1 MLHFMLI
8 VQSILILLLLG
19 SPVSAAINFYQQR
32 KHIAEKSAHRQLCC
46 LQGSELWCQQQA
58 LSIIKHSAL
67 PYRWCGEAPSSV
79 TCSDAK
85 SLLGQDVC
93 LLILNM
99 HKTFDANMF
108 AAAEGSVCAGSVIVL
123 LLPEQQS
130 EIDCFSHYMQ
140 QQLKRHQFPILLEN
154 QSIANT
160 QPQVGTAKPSSLL
173 LQHLDIPEQQL
184 AIHKIIKTVTGHR
197 KRPLVLTANRGRGK
211 SAALGMA
218 AAKLI
223 NQGLMKIIVCAPSKQ
238 AVTTLYKHAK
248 LTINEANNLQRL
260 QFMAPDALNIEQPA
274 CDLLII
280 DEAAAIPIKL
290 LAQFAQRYSR
300 VVFATTQFGYEGS
313 GRGFALRF
321 LQQLKLISPQYRTFQ
336 LEQPVR
342 WAKDDPVE
350 AFTLSSLCL
359 MESTL
364 AMHILESQQKTQ
376 IRVLKKTELLQ
387 SGTLL
392 NQIFSLLVNAH
403 YQTKPSDLVALL
415 NDQDL
420 TLIVMQQEDKILA
433 VALVKHEGGLDNIT
447 SEQIY
452 QGKRRPVG
460 HLIAQSLTF
469 HSGFELAATQRFA
482 RIQRIAV
489 QPDLQQQSFG
499 SQLLNWIVDWAT
511 THAFDHLSASF
522 AGSDY
527 LLRFWLKNQ
536 LQVLRIGTRK
546 DKSSGQHSLMVNL
559 PLSQQGEELHHQ
571 IQTDFHKQVKV
582 QLSRQLNQLDAS
594 LVAILWPQIVVTKSI
609 QNIKQSLSAYINAHR
624 GYENVEY
631 LLIELL
637 HTTSLKGLTQQQ
649 QRCVIEKIIQN
660 HSWQSIVQTHQFSG
674 QKQAQTFLK
683 NCICDL
689 LTKTTTTEENTQYN
703 ETR

>member
-1 MLHFMLI
+1 
-8 VQSILILLLLG
+8 
-19 SPVSAAINFYQQR
+19 VSTAINFYQQR
-32 KHIAEKSAHRQLCC
+32 KQIAEQSAHRQLCC
-46 LQGSELWCQQQA
+46 LQGSDLWCLQQA
-58 LSIIKHSAL
+58 LSIIEYSAL
-67 PYRWCGEAPSSV
+67 PYRWCGDAPSPVIS
-79 TCSDAK
+79 SDAK
-85 SLLGQDVC
+85 SLLGQDVG

-108 AAAEGSVCAGSVIVL
+108 AAAEGAVCAGSVIVL
-123 LLPEQQS
+123 LLPQQLNKR
-130 EIDCFSHYMQ
+130 DYFSHYMQ

-160 QPQVGTAKPSSLL
+160 PRHNATDKPFSSSIK
-173 LQHLDIPEQQL
+173 HLEIQEQQQ
-184 AIHKIIKTVTGHR
+184 AVHKIIKTVTGHR

-218 AAKLI
+218 AAELLNK
-223 NQGLMKIIVCAPSKQ
+223 GLMKIIVCAPSKQ
-238 AVTTLYKHAK
+238 AVTTLFKHAK
-248 LTINEANNLQRL
+248 LNTTDANNLQRL
-260 QFMAPDALNIEQPA
+260 QFLAPDALNIEQMA

-290 LAQFAQRYSR
+290 LAIFAQRYSR
-300 VVFATTQFGYEGS
+300 IVFATTQFGYEGS

-342 WAKDDPVE
+342 WAKGDPVE
-350 AFTLSSLCL
+350 AFTLNSLCL
-359 MESTL
+359 MESSL
-364 AMHILESQQKTQ
+364 ALPTDTPRQKTQ
-376 IRVLKKTELLQ
+376 IRVIERTELLQ
-387 SGTLL
+387 PDTLL

-415 NDQDL
+415 NDPDL
-420 TLIVMQQEDKILA
+420 TLIVMQQAGKILA

-469 HSGFELAATQRFA
+469 HSGFKLAATQRFA

-489 QPDLQQQSFG
+489 QPAIQQQSYG
-499 SQLLNWIVDWAT
+499 SQLLSWIIDWAT
-511 THAFDHLSASF
+511 RQAFDHLSASF

-527 LLRFWLKNQ
+527 LLRFWLKHQ

-559 PLSQQGEELHHQ
+559 PLSQQGKELHHQ

-594 LVAILWPQIVVTKSI
+594 LVSVLWPQIVVTRSI
-609 QNIKQSLSAYINAHR
+609 TNIKQSLSAYINAHR

-637 HTTSLKGLTQQQ
+637 HTTRLTVLTQQQ

-689 LTKTTTTEENTQYN
+689 LSKTTTNEENTQHN

>member
-8 VQSILILLLLG
+8 VQFILILLLLG
-19 SPVSAAINFYQQR
+19 SPVSSAINFYQQR
-32 KHIAEKSAHRQLCC
+32 KHIAEQSAHRQLCC

-58 LSIIKHSAL
+58 LSIIEHSAL

-123 LLPEQQS
+123 LLPQQQ
-130 EIDCFSHYMQ
+130 IDYFSHYMQ
-140 QQLKRHQFPILLEN
+140 QQLKRHKFPILVEN
-154 QSIANT
+154 QPIANT
-160 QPQVGTAKPSSLL
+160 PLHNFNGKPSSPSV
-173 LQHLDIPEQQL
+173 QHLDIEEQQL
-184 AIHKIIKTVTGHR
+184 AVRKIIKTVTGHR

-218 AAKLI
+218 AAELL
-223 NQGLMKIIVCAPSKQ
+223 NQGLMKIIVCAPNKQ
-238 AVTTLYKHAK
+238 AVTTLFKHAK
-248 LTINEANNLQRL
+248 LNISDANNLQRL
-260 QFMAPDALNIEQPA
+260 QFTAPDALNIEQTA
-274 CDLLII
+274 CDLLVI

-290 LAQFAQRYSR
+290 LAIFAQRYSR

-336 LEQPVR
+336 LDQPVR
-342 WAKDDPVE
+342 WAKGDPVE

-364 AMHILESQQKTQ
+364 AMHTLESQQKTQ

-403 YQTKPSDLVALL
+403 YQTKPSDLAALL

-511 THAFDHLSASF
+511 TQSFDHLSASF

-527 LLRFWLKNQ
+527 LLRFWLKNR

-582 QLSRQLNQLDAS
+582 QLSRQLNQLDSS
-594 LVAILWPQIVVTKSI
+594 LVTVLWPQIVVTRPI
-609 QNIKQSLSAYINAHR
+609 NNIKQSLSAYINAHR

-637 HTTSLKGLTQQQ
+637 HSTPLKVLTQRQ
-649 QRCVIEKIIQN
+649 QRCVIEKIVQN
-660 HSWQSIVQTHQFSG
+660 HSWQSIVQAHKFSG

-689 LTKTTTTEENTQYN
+689 LTKTTTNEENTQHN